1 MPDFKISASLEGHGD
16 DLTDSKSS
24 FQVRAVAFP
33 NPNAALSASRDA
45 TVRLWK
51 LVSTPPPSYDYTITA
66 HGQAFINSLAY
77 LQPTAEYPEGLILSG
92 GQDTIIEARQPGK
105 GSDDNADAMLLGHAH
120 NICALDVSP
129 DSGWIV
135 SGSWDSSAR
144 IWKVGKW
151 ETDVVL
157 DGHEGSVWAVL
168 AYDKNTVITGCADKM
183 IRIFNI
189 SGKLLASIQNSNDVV
204 RALCRVPS
212 SNPTGAQFASA
223 SNDGIIRLY
232 TLQGDLVASLHGHE
246 SFVYSLAALPSGEL
260 VSSGEDRTVR
270 VWNGI
275 QCVQTIT
282 HPAISVWSVAAC
294 SETGDIITGASD
306 RIARI
311 FSRSPERQAAPEVI
325 ELFDQAVKES
335 AIPAQQV
342 GNINKEQL
350 PGPEFLKQKSGT
362 KEGQIQMINEPD
374 GSITAHTW
382 SAATQEWIAV
392 GTVVDSAGSS
402 GRKTEYLGQDY
413 DYVFDVDI
421 EDGKPP
427 LKLPYNASQNPYEA
441 ATKFIGDNEL
451 PMTYLD
457 QVANFITQNTQGATL
472 GQSQDSAPPG
482 SDPWGSDRR
491 YRPGD
496 ASAAENTPPSIP
508 DERTQVLPQK
518 TYLSI
523 RSANLKVVTK
533 KLQEINEKLLSEG
546 AKDKALTPSE
556 MQDIVALSGKLE
568 SSQQLP
574 DSPVVEAGVP
584 LVFKA
589 ATAWP
594 TANRLPGLD
603 LLRLLAAAAP
613 LAATTEFNGDDLVTG
628 LLASG
633 IFETPLNVNNAML
646 SIRTFAN
653 LFETTAGR
661 SLAMNTFDQILTGVR
676 SALSNSGDS
685 PNRNLTIAVTT
696 LYINFAVYL
705 TSEGRA
711 SAPESAERGLILL
724 EELYKIVAGERDS
737 EAVYRGLVSLGTL
750 VKALGAEVKSAAKD
764 IYEIESI
771 LSRVSSSAVGKEPRV
786 KGIIGEIKESL

>member
-16 DLTDSKSS
+16 D
-24 FQVRAVAFP
+24 VRAVAFP

-77 LQPTAEYPEGLILSG
+77 LPPTAEYPEGLVLSG

-120 NICALDVSP
+120 NVCALDVSP

-135 SGSWDSSAR
+135 SGSWDSTAR

-151 ETDVVL
+151 EPDVVL

-183 IRIFNI
+183 IRIFNT

-204 RALCRVPS
+204 RALCRVPA

-232 TLQGDLVASLHGHE
+232 TLQGELVASLHGHE

-270 VWNGI
+270 VWNGT

-311 FSRSPERQAAPEVI
+311 FSRSPERHAAPEVI
-325 ELFDQAVKES
+325 ELFDRAVKES

-350 PGPEFLKQKSGT
+350 PGPEFLKQRSGT

-374 GSITAHTW
+374 GSVTAHTW

-427 LKLPYNASQNPYEA
+427 LKLPYNVSQNPYEA

-472 GQSQDSAPPG
+472 GQSQDSPPG

-496 ASAAENTPPSIP
+496 ASAAESSQPSIP
-508 DERTQVLPQK
+508 EGRPQVLPQK
-518 TYLSI
+518 NYLSI
-523 RSANLKVVTK
+523 RSANLKVAMK
-533 KLQEINEKLLSEG
+533 KLQEINDKLISEG
-546 AKDKALTPSE
+546 AKDKALTSSE
-556 MQDIVALSGKLE
+556 VQDIVALCGKLE

-574 DSPVVEAGVP
+574 DSPVVESGVP
-584 LVFKA
+584 LVFKV
-589 ATAWP
+589 ATTWP
-594 TANRLPGLD
+594 SANRIPGLD
-603 LLRLLAAAAP
+603 LLRLLAAASP
-613 LAATTEFNGDDLVTG
+613 FAATTEYDGDDLVTG

-633 IFETPLNVNNAML
+633 VFDSPLNVNNAML

-653 LFETTAGR
+653 LFETRAGR
-661 SLAMNTFDQILTGVR
+661 TLAMNTFDHMLTGVR

-685 PNRNLTIAVTT
+685 PNRNLTIAITT

-711 SAPESAERGLILL
+711 TAPESAERGLVLL
-724 EELYKIVAGERDS
+724 EELSKIVAGEKDS
-737 EAVYRGLVSLGTL
+737 EAVYRGLVALGTL
-750 VKALGAEVKSAAKD
+750 VKALGAEVTSAAKEV
-764 IYEIESI
+764 YEIESV
-771 LSRVSSSAVGKEPRV
+771 LSRISASAVGKEPRV
-786 KGIIGEIKESL
+786 KGVIGEIRESL